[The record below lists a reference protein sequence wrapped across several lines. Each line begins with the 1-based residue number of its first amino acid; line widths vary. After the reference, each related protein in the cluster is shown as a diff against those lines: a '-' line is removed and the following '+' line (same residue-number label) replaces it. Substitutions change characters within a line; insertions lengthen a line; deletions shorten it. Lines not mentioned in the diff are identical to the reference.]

1 MQEIS
6 VTERTSELN
15 KSIPGFSIM
24 GYNFYA
30 MGFHCLGRTNKMYI
44 RLAARYK
51 EALINT
57 TITIQP
63 PIAFKNSV
71 HQPTIEPTVYP
82 QDLLF
87 VIFI

>member
-24 GYNFYA
+24 GYNIYA
-30 MGFHCLGRTNKMYI
+30 TGFHCLGRTNKMYI

-71 HQPTIEPTVYP
+71 HQPTIEPTFYP

-87 VIFI
+87 VSFI